1 MKIQAIF
8 LSLVILVSLF
18 ISGVKFSSNHPVLEE
33 AVLVAPHEENIEA
46 PESQRSMAV
55 FAKDLYSALSGKLSE
70 KAILVGA
77 NLTAVNRNLSRNLN
91 SIGHDFAVVSANV
104 SENFSVA
111 KESLAASI
119 DNFFMNISKYTPGNP
134 SNDSFLVSNTALT
147 SKAEINGSEFMI
159 CDSEKLAFLGKAAL
173 VKYLDYN
180 FNIFE
185 LNTEKRWPIASLS
198 KLMTSLVAIEKMD
211 LNQRVKMTE
220 TAVSTEG
227 ISGGFSSGEV
237 FTVKDLI
244 KAMLVVSSNDAAA
257 AIAESFGKA
266 ELGSGEPR
274 NSTELSLRGEK
285 NFIDEMQKKAA
296 ELNMFQTT
304 YLESTGLS
312 FVNQSTAADL
322 AKLMSYI
329 YLNHPEILEI
339 SRQKETKITELSSG
353 ITRELVSINRFAGE
367 NDFIGGKTGYIE
379 EADHNLIGFFK
390 INGKTVLTITL
401 GAEDSFAETQ
411 KLKDFVKTCQ

>member
-1 MKIQAIF
+1 MKFQAIF
-8 LSLVILVSLF
+8 LSLVILTSLF
-18 ISGVKFSSNHPVLEE
+18 ISGIKFSSNYSSAETIVSVKPD
-33 AVLVAPHEENIEA
+33 EENIETL
-46 PESQRSMAV
+46 ESQRSMSV
-55 FAKDLYSALSGKLSE
+55 FAKDLYLALSGKLSE
-70 KAILVGA
+70 KAILVGE

-91 SIGHDFAVVSANV
+91 AIGHDFTVVSANV
-104 SENFSVA
+104 NENFSIA
-111 KESLAASI
+111 KESLAANI
-119 DNFFMNISKYTPGNP
+119 DNFFMNISKYTPENSS
-134 SNDSFLVSNTALT
+134 SNSFLVSNTALT

-159 CDSEKLAFLGKAAL
+159 CDSEKLNFSGKAAL
-173 VKYLDYN
+173 AKYLDYN

-211 LNQRVKMTE
+211 LNRKIKMSE

-227 ISGGFSSGEV
+227 ISGGFSSGEI

-257 AIAESFGKA
+257 AIAENF
-266 ELGSGEPR
+266 GEPS
-274 NSTELSLRGEK
+274 NSTELSLRGE
-285 NFIDEMQKKAA
+285 NSFIDEMQKKAA

-339 SRQKETKITELSSG
+339 SRQKETKITDLASG
-353 ITRELVSINRFAGE
+353 RTRELISINRFAGE
-367 NDFIGGKTGYIE
+367 GDFIGGKTGYIE
-379 EADHNLIGFFK
+379 EADHNLMGLFSV
-390 INGKTVLTITL
+390 NGKTVLTITL
-401 GAEDSFAETQ
+401 GAEDSFSETQ